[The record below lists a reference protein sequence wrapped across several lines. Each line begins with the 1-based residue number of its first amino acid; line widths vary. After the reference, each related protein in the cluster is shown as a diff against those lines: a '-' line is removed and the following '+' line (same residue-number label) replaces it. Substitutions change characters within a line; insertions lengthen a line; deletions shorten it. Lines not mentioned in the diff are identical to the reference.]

1 MKLVNTNQVMDHLG
15 ISRATIYRWMKNGYI
30 KGYRPSGKSKV
41 IYFDLDEIEQLI
53 KR

>member
-1 MKLVNTNQVMDHLG
+1 MSHLG
-15 ISRATIYRWMKNGYI
+15 ISRATIYRWMKNGFI
-30 KGYRPSGKSKV
+30 RGYRPTERSKV